1 MFLKI
6 LVPIQDFS
14 PYFRRVTSVQAAD
27 TIASLGWENHLN
39 VVDRS
44 ILRI

>member
-1 MFLKI
+1 MKI

-14 PYFRRVTSVQAAD
+14 PYFRSVTSVQAGD
-27 TIASLGWENHLN
+27 TIASLGWENLLN
-39 VVDRS
+39 VVDRF